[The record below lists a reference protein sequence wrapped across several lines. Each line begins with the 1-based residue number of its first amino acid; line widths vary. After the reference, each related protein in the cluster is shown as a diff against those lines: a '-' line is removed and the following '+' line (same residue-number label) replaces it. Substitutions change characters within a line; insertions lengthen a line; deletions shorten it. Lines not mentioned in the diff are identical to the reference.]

1 MKSVKITLG
10 GREYYLLFNGEA
22 MFRLQ
27 DLYGEKPI
35 FEVLAP
41 NDRTAFGEL
50 CKVLAILAEQG
61 ELARRQLGYD
71 KGPMLT
77 EEQVRALITPIEVL
91 SLKMEVFKAVARGYG
106 REIEDTSGAVDL
118 VLAELEKKEEPA

>member
-1 MKSVKITLG
+1 MKSVKTTLG

-41 NDRTAFGEL
+41 NDRAAFGEL

-77 EEQVRALITPIEVL
+77 EEQARALITPAEIL
-91 SLKMEVFKAVARGYG
+91 ALKLEVFKAVALGYG
-106 REIEDTSGAVDL
+106 REVEDTSGAVDL